1 MDGLGAMDRLDFL
14 LASRLARRRLLALGG
29 LAGGSAVAAAA
40 TPSSVRLV
48 LNRGV
53 ENRALATDFPQKKAM
68 IVQRNRPPL
77 LETPMAVFD
86 RGVFTPN
93 DQFYVRWHWGDIPL
107 EVDATA
113 FRLDITGEVG
123 RPISLG
129 LNELLRMP
137 RLSYAAVNQC
147 SGNSRAFFEPRV
159 PGAQWAHGAM
169 GNAMWE
175 GVSLRAV
182 LDRAGVRPGA
192 GAVRFGGLDRPLTD
206 VDPFE
211 KSLALDHARDG
222 EVMIAFA
229 MNGEQLPMLNGFPLR
244 LVVPGWYSTYWVKAL
259 NRIEVLAGP
268 DENYWMAK
276 AYKVPTAADANV
288 EPGAK
293 DFPHRTDQH
302 DGAAIMDHVSGQRG
316 LAAVPPAVAGA
327 RHRNGRGLRRQADR
341 HIERWRPDMGRR
353 ATRAGPGAPWLSPV
367 RRHPAGSGTGSPD
380 IAQPLYQHRRANPGD
395 DPQLESRRLYARLR
409 GDDSCHPGLNGRSTS
424 LAWPQHSCW
433 QAAAPLRRLAPIGT
447 GGHSMGLCA
456 PPA

>member
-1 MDGLGAMDRLDFL
+1 MDRLGAMDRLDFL

-40 TPSSVRLV
+40 TPSSVR
-48 LNRGV
+48 
-53 ENRALATDFPQKKAM
+53 ALATDFPQKKTM

-113 FRLDITGEVG
+113 FRLEIMGEVG
-123 RPISLG
+123 RPLSLS
-129 LNELLRMP
+129 LDELLRMP

-169 GNAMWE
+169 GNAVWE

-192 GAVRFGGLDRPLTD
+192 VAVRFGGLDRPLTE

-268 DENYWMAK
+268 DEHYWMTK
-276 AYKVPTAADANV
+276 AYKVPTALDANV
-288 EPGAK
+288 EPGTK
-293 DFPHRTDQH
+293 DFPTAPISTMVPRSWITSVASGASLPFRPQLPVRGIAMGGDCGVRQVDISS
-302 DGAAIMDHVSGQRG
+302 DGGQT
-316 LAAVPPAVAGA
+316 
-327 RHRNGRGLRRQADR
+327 GRC
-341 HIERWRPDMGRR
+341 
-353 ATRAGPGAPWLSPV
+353 ATRAGPGALWLSPV

-380 IAQPLYQHRRANPGD
+380 IAEPLYQHRRANPGD

-409 GDDSCHPGLNGRSTS
+409 GDDSCHPGLSGRRAS
-424 LAWPQHSCW
+424 P
-433 QAAAPLRRLAPIGT
+433 R
-447 GGHSMGLCA
+447 
-456 PPA
+456 

>member
-1 MDGLGAMDRLDFL
+1 MDKFDCL

-29 LAGGSAVAAAA
+29 LAGGGAVAVAA
-40 TPSSVRLV
+40 TPTTTRLM
-48 LNRGV
+48 LSRGA
-53 ENRALATDFPQKKAM
+53 EDRPLATDFPQKKAM
-68 IVQRNRPPL
+68 IVQRSRPPL

-107 EVDATA
+107 EVDTAA
-113 FRLDITGEVG
+113 FRLEVKGRVG
-123 RPISLG
+123 RPLSLT
-129 LNELLRMP
+129 LDELLRMP

-159 PGAQWAHGAM
+159 PGAQWGHGAM
-169 GNAMWE
+169 GNALWE

-182 LDRAGVRPGA
+182 LDLAGVAPEA
-192 GAVRFGGLDRPLTD
+192 SVVSFGGLDRPLTD

-211 KSLALDHARDG
+211 KSLTLDHARDG

-268 DENYWMAK
+268 DEHYWMTK
-276 AYKVPTAADANV
+276 AYKVPTALDANV
-288 EPGAK
+288 EPGTK
-293 DFPHRTDQH
+293 DFPTAPISTMVPRSWITSVASGASLPFRPQLPVRGIAMGGDCGVRQVDISS
-302 DGAAIMDHVSGQRG
+302 DGGQT
-316 LAAVPPAVAGA
+316 
-327 RHRNGRGLRRQADR
+327 GRC
-341 HIERWRPDMGRR
+341 
-353 ATRAGPGAPWLSPV
+353 ATRAGPGALWLSPV

-380 IAQPLYQHRRANPGD
+380 IAEPLYQHRRANPGD

-409 GDDSCHPGLNGRSTS
+409 GDDSCHPGLSGRRAS
-424 LAWPQHSCW
+424 P
-433 QAAAPLRRLAPIGT
+433 R
-447 GGHSMGLCA
+447 
-456 PPA
+456 

>member
-1 MDGLGAMDRLDFL
+1 MDRLDFL
-14 LASRLARRRLLALGG
+14 LASRLARRRLLALGA

-48 LNRGV
+48 LNRAV

-113 FRLDITGEVG
+113 FRLEITGEVD
-123 RPISLG
+123 RPLSLS
-129 LNELLRMP
+129 LDELLRMP

-192 GAVRFGGLDRPLTD
+192 VAVRFGGLDRPLTD

-211 KSLALDHARDG
+211 KSLALDHARNG

-268 DENYWMAK
+268 DENYWMTK
-276 AYKVPTAADANV
+276 AYKVPTAPDANV

-293 DFPHRTDQH
+293 DFPTAPISTMVPRSWITSVAS
-302 DGAAIMDHVSGQRG
+302 GAS
-316 LAAVPPAVAGA
+316 LPF
-327 RHRNGRGLRRQADR
+327 
-341 HIERWRPDMGRR
+341 RPR
-353 ATRAGPGAPWLSPV
+353 LPV
-367 RRHPAGSGTGSPD
+367 RGIAMGGDCGVRQVDISSDGGQTWVDAPLGPDQGRYGFRQFGATLPVPARG
-380 IAQPLYQHRRANPGD
+380 PLTLLSRCTNTAGRTQAMIPNWNPGG
-395 DPQLESRRLYARLR
+395 YMR
-409 GDDSCHPGLNGRSTS
+409 GCVETIHVT
-424 LAWPQHSCW
+424 LA
-433 QAAAPLRRLAPIGT
+433 
-447 GGHSMGLCA
+447 
-456 PPA
+456 